1 MSYNTDLQ
9 SNNTDLQSILNTIN
23 SLPSANPVTIGTLTL
38 TGNILSYIT
47 IYYIDS
53 TDTYDSISGPEA
65 NTQIV
70 LRVPCLVYVLKRQA
84 STTSGSI
91 TTSGEIA
98 SITQNAST
106 SISNSVFRVYG
117 DATIDVTLEES

>member
-9 SNNTDLQSILNTIN
+9 SNNTDLQNILSTIN
-23 SLPSANPVTIGTLTL
+23 SLPPANPVTTGTLTL
-38 TGNILSYIT
+38 TGNTLSYIT

-98 SITQNAST
+98 SATQNAST
-106 SISNSVFRVYG
+106 SISNSVFRIYG
-117 DATIDVTLEES
+117 DATIDVTLAES